1 MIRIYLIILT
11 LLLVGCR
18 EALVDSNDIRMEQM
32 IIGSWVLQNN
42 TDPNS
47 TINLTFNSDFSVHI
61 VNTSSDNPRDDNYLF
76 RIEDNVLYFFDEDEE
91 YAFNIIEINS
101 LQLVLRF
108 FSDQQTVTQTYS
120 RAS

>member
-1 MIRIYLIILT
+1 M
-11 LLLVGCR
+11 
-18 EALVDSNDIRMEQM
+18 VDSNDIRMEQM

-61 VNTSSDNPRDDNYLF
+61 VNTSPDNPRNENYLF
-76 RIEDNVLYFFDEDEE
+76 RIEDNVLFFFDEDEE

-108 FSDQQTVTQTYS
+108 FSDQQTVTQTYT

>member
-61 VNTSSDNPRDDNYLF
+61 VNTSPDNPRDENYLF
-76 RIEDNVLYFFDEDEE
+76 RIEDNVLFFFDEDEE